1 MSDQIVRIHY
11 QTTCNHGRK
20 KTMNQKVFITLQFF
34 VVISLATLMLSGCG
48 APAGSAEDGKRW
60 YTMNNCSSCHGLH
73 GNDGRA
79 IDIAGIDMGFGRFVR
94 ILRRTD
100 APIMPFFPE
109 SKISKQD
116 AADIYAY
123 LKSVEK

>member
-1 MSDQIVRIHY
+1 MS
-11 QTTCNHGRK
+11 
-20 KTMNQKVFITLQFF
+20 
-34 VVISLATLMLSGCG
+34 
-48 APAGSAEDGKRW
+48 
-60 YTMNNCSSCHGLH
+60 

-79 IDIAGIDMGFGRFVR
+79 VDIAGIDMGFGSFVR

-100 APIMPFFPE
+100 TPIMPHFPE

-123 LKSVEK
+123 LKSTAE

>member
-1 MSDQIVRIHY
+1 MMTQRIK
-11 QTTCNHGRK
+11 TTSFRAAVILLGS
-20 KTMNQKVFITLQFF
+20 
-34 VVISLATLMLSGCG
+34 VVLSGCG
-48 APAGSAEDGKRW
+48 APEGSVEDGKRW
-60 YTMNNCSSCHGLH
+60 YGMHNCSACHGTK

-79 IDIAGIDMGFGRFVR
+79 VDIAGIDMSFSSFTG

-100 APIMPFFPE
+100 APIMPHFPE

-123 LKSVEK
+123 LKSTKP

>member
-1 MSDQIVRIHY
+1 MGYQALLTHY
-11 QTTCNHGRK
+11 QMTFKHGRK
-20 KTMNQKVFITLQFF
+20 KTMNKKTLISLQFL
-34 VVISLATLMLSGCG
+34 VVFSLVALILSGCG
-48 APAGSAEDGKRW
+48 APDGNAEDGKRW
-60 YTMNNCSSCHGLH
+60 YSMNNCSSCHGLH

-79 IDIAGIDMGFGRFVR
+79 VDIAGIDMGFGSFVR

-100 APIMPFFPE
+100 APIMPYYPE

-116 AADIYAY
+116 AADIYTY